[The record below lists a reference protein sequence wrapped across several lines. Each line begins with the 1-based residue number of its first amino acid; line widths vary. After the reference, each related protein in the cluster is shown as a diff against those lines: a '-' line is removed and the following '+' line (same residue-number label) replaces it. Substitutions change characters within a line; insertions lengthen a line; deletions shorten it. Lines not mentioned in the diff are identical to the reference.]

1 MKSICVFCGSSM
13 GRRPDYERA
22 AAETG
27 RAIAR
32 SGRRLVYGGAK
43 VGLMGVV
50 ADAALA
56 EGGEVIG
63 VLPIALE
70 KKELAHEGLSALH
83 VVSSMHERKAMMADL
98 SDGFIA
104 LPGGAGTME
113 GTVRDLDLGPARLPP
128 QALRPAQCLGLLRR
142 AARLPRPAARRGVRA
157 PGNAGD
163 GRGGRNTRRIDRGL
177 RALSGAENAEMDQ
190 AQRDLKA
197 LS

>member
-13 GRRPDYERA
+13 GRRPDYEEA

-63 VLPIALE
+63 VLPVALE

-98 SDGFIA
+98 SDGFITI
-104 LPGGAGTME
+104 PGGVGTMDE
-113 GTVRDLDLGPARLPP
+113 LWEAMSWAQLGYHDNPV
-128 QALRPAQCLGLLRR
+128 GLLNAFGFYDELIAFNRKMAEVGFVR
-142 AARLPRPAARRGVRA
+142 PVHQNILVHDDTLDGLLDRMAAYEPHTPIFQMKA
-157 PGNAGD
+157 D
-163 GRGGRNTRRIDRGL
+163 
-177 RALSGAENAEMDQ
+177 
-190 AQRDLKA
+190 DL
-197 LS
+197 